1 MMLREPVPP
10 GLGSWPEAA
19 GVAFR
24 VWAPNASA
32 VAVRLVDGALA
43 GQDAAM
49 AAEPGGYWSAEVA
62 GAAVGDG
69 YLYMVTWEG
78 QALERIDP
86 YARRVTNSVAPG
98 LAPCSSRVSML
109 RELSHSTA
117 IVGFCC
123 GLNCSTHSGWLNRT
137 TARIAIAS
145 RNSSI
150 AP

>member
-1 MMLREPVPP
+1 MMRREPVPP

-43 GQDAAM
+43 GQEAAM

-78 QALERIDP
+78 R
-86 YARRVTNSVAPG
+86 APG
-98 LAPCSSRVSML
+98 TDRSLCAAGDQFRRSRSDHYPLA
-109 RELSHSTA
+109 A
-117 IVGFCC
+117 
-123 GLNCSTHSGWLNRT
+123 
-137 TARIAIAS
+137 
-145 RNSSI
+145 
-150 AP
+150 